1 MRRTEELKAKIKGMA
16 RVGLDGTPCTHE
28 WDGTT
33 LIVTSASGTTS
44 ADLKGKTGDKGEPGY
59 TPQKNVDYFDGKDG
73 KDGYT
78 PIKDVDYFDGKG
90 VTVVDVKESTD
101 MGGANIVTFSDGSKL
116 TVRNGEKGA
125 DGTMSFEELT
135 DEQKASLKGA
145 DGYTPR
151 KGVDYNDGYT
161 PVRGVDYWTASD
173 KAQMVS
179 DVLNSLPT
187 WNGGS
192 Y

>member
-1 MRRTEELKAKIKGMA
+1 MRRTEELKAKLKGTA

-33 LIVTSASGTTS
+33 LIVTSASGTS
-44 ADLKGKTGDKGEPGY
+44 FADLKGDKGDQGVAGY

-73 KDGYT
+73 YT
-78 PIKDVDYFDGKG
+78 PQKNVDYFDGKG
-90 VTVVDVKESTD
+90 VSIADVKESTEN
-101 MGGANIVTFSDGSKL
+101 GGANVVTFSDGSKL
-116 TVRNGEKGA
+116 IVRNGEKGA

-151 KGVDYNDGYT
+151 KGVDYDDGYT
-161 PVRGVDYWTASD
+161 PVKGVDYWTASD
-173 KAQMVS
+173 KAQVVS

>member
-44 ADLKGKTGDKGEPGY
+44 ADLKGDKGDKGDKGEVGSVGA
-59 TPQKNVDYFDGKDG
+59 TGA
-73 KDGYT
+73 
-78 PIKDVDYFDGKG
+78 KG
-90 VTVVDVKESTD
+90 DKGDKGDQGEKGEKGD
-101 MGGANIVTFSDGSKL
+101 K
-116 TVRNGEKGA
+116 GEKGA
-125 DGTMSFEELT
+125 DGTMSFEKLT

-161 PVRGVDYWTASD
+161 PVRGVDYWTATD
-173 KAQMVS
+173 KEQMVS